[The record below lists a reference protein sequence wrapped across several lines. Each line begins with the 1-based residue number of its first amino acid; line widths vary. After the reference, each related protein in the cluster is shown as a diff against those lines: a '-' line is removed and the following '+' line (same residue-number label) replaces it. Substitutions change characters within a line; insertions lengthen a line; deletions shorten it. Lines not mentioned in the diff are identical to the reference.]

1 MGQFRFFTAGESHG
15 KGLVAIVEGMV
26 ADLPLE
32 AEYIDK
38 ELKRRQ
44 QGYGR
49 GLRMKIEQDEVQIIS
64 GIRYGFT
71 IGSPIALYIPNRDW
85 QNWQE
90 KLSVAPLEKEA
101 EPVTY
106 PRPGHADLA
115 GVTKYGLKDIRPI
128 IERASARETAAR
140 VAAGAVAKRF
150 LEELGIAIHSHTTA
164 IGHVSCEPFPS
175 SVIAVSR
182 SPEPKLRAEGVAIS
196 EGEAKQSHL
205 AQDKPCSERSESIR
219 EATSITWQQ
228 VEASPVRCADA
239 KLEKEM
245 IAAIDEAKA
254 NGDTLGGIFEVIA
267 SGVPIGLGSHV
278 SWERRLDGRIAQ
290 AIMSINAVKGV
301 EIGSG
306 FALAELKG
314 SQAHDVI
321 EPNPP
326 AVIAVSQSTEPFA
339 PCHSERVSRSPEQ
352 SEGEESH
359 GAQDRLREGEE
370 SRLAQGKPC
379 SERSESI
386 REEEATKQPPLPWRH
401 ATNRAGGI
409 EGGISNGDDI
419 VVKAAVKPI
428 ATLANPLPSID
439 LRSGE
444 AVKAH
449 YERSDICV
457 VPAAGV
463 IAEAML
469 AIILADACLEKF
481 GGDNLKETL
490 ANYHNY
496 LNNTSRLCL

>member
-1 MGQFRFFTAGESHG
+1 MGQFRFLTGGESHG

-26 ADLPLE
+26 AALPLE
-32 AEYIDK
+32 EGYINK

-49 GLRMKIEQDEVQIIS
+49 GPRMKIEDDKAEIVA
-64 GIRYGFT
+64 GVRYGLT
-71 IGSPIALYIPNRDW
+71 IGSPIALLITNRDW

-90 KLSVAPLEKEA
+90 QLSISPVEKEA

-128 IERASARETAAR
+128 MERASARETAAR
-140 VAAGAVAKRF
+140 VAVGAIARRF
-150 LEELGIAIHSHTTA
+150 LEELGIAIHSHTVA
-164 IGHVSCEPFPS
+164 IGPHHWERPKAS
-175 SVIAVSR
+175 SIDWG
-182 SPEPKLRAEGVAIS
+182 K
-196 EGEAKQSHL
+196 
-205 AQDKPCSERSESIR
+205 
-219 EATSITWQQ
+219 
-228 VEASPVRCADA
+228 VEASPVRCARVE
-239 KLEKEM
+239 LEKAM
-245 IAAIDEAKA
+245 MAAVDEAKA
-254 NGDTLGGIFEVIA
+254 SGDTLGGVFEVIGT
-267 SGVPIGLGSHV
+267 GVPIGLGSHV
-278 SWERRLDGRIAQ
+278 SWDRRLDGRIAQ

-301 EIGSG
+301 EIGAG

-326 AVIAVSQSTEPFA
+326 SVIASEAKQS
-339 PCHSERVSRSPEQ
+339 
-352 SEGEESH
+352 
-359 GAQDRLREGEE
+359 
-370 SRLAQGKPC
+370 
-379 SERSESI
+379 
-386 REEEATKQPPLPWRH
+386 LPWRH

-409 EGGISNGDDI
+409 EGGISNGEDI
-419 VVKAAVKPI
+419 IVKAVIKPI

-439 LRSGE
+439 LGSGE
-444 AVKAH
+444 KVKAH

-469 AIILADACLEKF
+469 AIVMADACLEKF

-490 ANYHNY
+490 ANYRNY
-496 LNNTSRLCL
+496 LNNIS